1 MPVNLLDIVIAILL
15 LLGAIRGFQKGFF
28 HEVATFLGLVAG
40 IVIAIVSA
48 RMVGEATEQLFDW
61 NVEIVK
67 AVVFVVMFI
76 IILTIVQLLGSL
88 MTSLFKALMLG
99 FINKL
104 AGFAVGALKWALLL
118 SIFFMVIDFV
128 DAIRE
133 IITPEMRA
141 GSYLYMQLERLSDW
155 LLIQLGVYAEV
166 SETLFYSS
174 INNAFFAL

>member
-40 IVIAIVSA
+40 VVVAIVSA
-48 RMVGEATEQLFDW
+48 RMVGDATEHLFDW

-88 MTSLFKALMLG
+88 LTSLFRALMLG

-118 SIFFMVIDFV
+118 SIFFMIIDFV
-128 DAIRE
+128 DAIGE
-133 IITPEMRA
+133 IISHEMRT
-141 GSYLYMQLERLSDW
+141 GSYLYLQLERLSEW
-155 LLIQLGVYAEV
+155 LLIRLGVYADV
-166 SETLFYSS
+166 SETFFNTS
-174 INNAFFAL
+174 ITNLYFAL

>member
-1 MPVNLLDIVIAILL
+1 MPVNLLDIVIIILL
-15 LLGAIRGFQKGFF
+15 LLGAIRGYQKGFF

-40 IVIAIVSA
+40 VVIAIVSA
-48 RMVGEATEQLFDW
+48 RMVGEATENLFDW

-88 MTSLFKALMLG
+88 LTSLFKALMLG

-118 SIFFMVIDFV
+118 SIFFMIIDFV
-128 DAIRE
+128 DALRE

-141 GSYLYMQLERLSDW
+141 GSYLFMQLERLSDW
-155 LLIQLGVYAEV
+155 VLMQLGVYTEI
-166 SETLFYSS
+166 SETIFYSS
-174 INNAFFAL
+174 TNVFFVL

>member
-1 MPVNLLDIVIAILL
+1 MPVNLLDIIIAILL

-40 IVIAIVSA
+40 VVVAIVSA
-48 RMVGEATEQLFDW
+48 RMVGDATEHLFDW

-67 AVVFVVMFI
+67 GVVFVVMFI
-76 IILTIVQLLGSL
+76 LILTIVQLLGSL
-88 MTSLFKALMLG
+88 LTSIFKALMLG

-128 DAIRE
+128 DAIGN
-133 IITPEMRA
+133 IITHEMRA
-141 GSYLYMQLERLSDW
+141 GSYLYLQLERLSDW
-155 LLIQLGVYAEV
+155 LLLKLGVYADV